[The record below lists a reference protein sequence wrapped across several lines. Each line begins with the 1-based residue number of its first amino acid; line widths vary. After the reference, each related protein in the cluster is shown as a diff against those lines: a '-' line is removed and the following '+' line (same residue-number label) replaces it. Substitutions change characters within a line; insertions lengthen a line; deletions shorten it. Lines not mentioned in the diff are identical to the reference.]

1 MHVEW
6 LNENY
11 AHYKIRNY
19 LSTEKARFIVCIVV
33 LTSPPPKKK
42 TTPPT
47 SFLPSPPSPSD
58 LQTVRVLPFLGNFL
72 LYVLVFRE
80 CPLKIRVFSEPS

>member
-6 LNENY
+6 LNKNY
-11 AHYKIRNY
+11 AHYKITNY
-19 LSTEKARFIVCIVV
+19 LSTEKARFIV
-33 LTSPPPKKK
+33 S
-42 TTPPT
+42 T

-58 LQTVRVLPFLGNFL
+58 LQTVQVLPFLGNFL

-80 CPLKIRVFSEPS
+80 CPLKIRVFGEPS